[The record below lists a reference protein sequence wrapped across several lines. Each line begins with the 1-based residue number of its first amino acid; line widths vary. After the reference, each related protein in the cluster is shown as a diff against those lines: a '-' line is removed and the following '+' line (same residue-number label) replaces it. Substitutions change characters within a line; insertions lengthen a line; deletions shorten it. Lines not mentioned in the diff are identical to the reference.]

1 MGVGFGI
8 GAITCIDAL
17 TLHRRGH
24 LDRIDDLLVAG
35 ATAEIAIDRRLDLVT
50 GGIDIGLEE
59 GGADDEES
67 RRAEAALAA
76 AGLGKALLN
85 RMQMMAI
92 RQTLD
97 RGDRRAFSLAGKAET
112 RQARLPINLDRA
124 AATCPHVAASLEPQR
139 PDLIAQNIEQN
150 RVALDEVLGLY
161 AVHNRLPRRTVGTG
175 KHRDPDV
182 NAHDDQS
189 HPIRPAL

>member
-1 MGVGFGI
+1 MGIGFGI
-8 GAITCIDAL
+8 GAVTCIDAL

-24 LDRIDDLLVAG
+24 LDRIDNLLVAG
-35 ATAEIAIDRRLDLVT
+35 ATAQIAVDRRLDLVT
-50 GGIDIGLEE
+50 GGVDIGLEE

-67 RRAEAALAA
+67 RRAESALAA
-76 AGLGKALLN
+76 SGLGEALLN

-97 RGDRRAFSLAGKAET
+97 RGDRSVFSLASKA
-112 RQARLPINLDRA
+112 QARQSRLTIDLDRA
-124 AATCPHVAASLEPQR
+124 AAAGAHVAASLESQR

-150 RVALDEVLGLY
+150 RVALDEVLGLDT
-161 AVHNRLPRRTVGTG
+161 VHSRLPRRTVGTG

-189 HPIRPAL
+189 HPIRSAL